1 MNRSGRV
8 TEGAWGLKPS
18 WLGAAARGSWDLAAA
33 DMGDKAS
40 VLLLFG
46 LAGEPALFQLGV
58 KVHGAAVSARAQ
70 LGAGR
75 QSRQRFQDLH
85 ERLRRL
91 QPAGLPFEDRRGGGI
106 LETDR

>member
-8 TEGAWGLKPS
+8 TEGAWGLNPS
-18 WLGAAARGSWDLAAA
+18 WLGAAARGAWDLAAA

-40 VLLLFG
+40 ILLFFG

-58 KVHGAAVSARAQ
+58 KVHGAAVGERAQ

-75 QSRQRFQDLH
+75 QSRQRFQDLY

-91 QPAGLPFEDRRGGGI
+91 HAAGIHLDARRAGGRQG
-106 LETDR
+106 RP

>member
-8 TEGAWGLKPS
+8 TEGAWGLNPS
-18 WLGAAARGSWDLAAA
+18 WLGAAARGAWDLAAA

-40 VLLLFG
+40 ILLFFG

-58 KVHGAAVSARAQ
+58 KVHGAPVGDRAP

-75 QSRQRFQDLH
+75 QSRQRFH
-85 ERLRRL
+85 APSEGLRPP
-91 QPAGLPFEDRRGGGI
+91 QSAGIHFEDRRAAA
-106 LETDR
+106 